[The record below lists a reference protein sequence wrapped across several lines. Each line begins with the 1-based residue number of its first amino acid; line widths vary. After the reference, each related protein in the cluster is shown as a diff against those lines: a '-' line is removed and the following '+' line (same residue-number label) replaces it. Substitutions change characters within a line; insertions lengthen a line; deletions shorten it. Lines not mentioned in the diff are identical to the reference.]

1 LKHDP
6 DRKKPQLTLVKGGSG
21 EVTTDI
27 EPNPVSPV
35 VSRDVDWSILMA
47 RAQAGD
53 GNSYRRLLEDAT
65 PYIRAVVMRSMENRS
80 DAEDAVQDVLF
91 TVHTIRATYDPLRPF
106 GPWLLAIT
114 NRRVVDH
121 LRKQGRRRLRET
133 ILDSEHE
140 RATDIPDADVDFQDL
155 RSLEMAI
162 EQLSPQQK
170 QAIHLLKLKEM
181 TLTEVSSATGI
192 SISSLKVNT
201 HRAMKSLRKI
211 LTARAKP

>member
-1 LKHDP
+1 LIDEPH
-6 DRKKPQLTLVKGGSG
+6 RKKPQLTLVKGGSG
-21 EVTTDI
+21 EVTANIKPDPI
-27 EPNPVSPV
+27 SPI

-53 GNSYRRLLEDAT
+53 GNAYRRLLEEAT
-65 PYIRAVVMRSMENRS
+65 PYIRAVVLRSVRNRS
-80 DAEDAVQDVLF
+80 DAEDAVQDVLV
-91 TVHTIRATYDPLRPF
+91 TIHAIRATYDPLRPF

-114 NRRVVDH
+114 TRRVVDH
-121 LRKQGRRRLRET
+121 LRKQGRRRVRET
-133 ILDSEHE
+133 LLESEHE
-140 RATDIPDADVDFQDL
+140 QVKDVSNADVDFQDL
-155 RSLEMAI
+155 RSLEIAI

-211 LTARAKP
+211 LTARTKP

>member
-1 LKHDP
+1 LKHTP
-6 DRKKPQLTLVKGGSG
+6 DGSKPQLILVKGGSG
-21 EVTTDI
+21 EATSDI
-27 EPNPVSPV
+27 KPDPMSPV
-35 VSRDVDWSILMA
+35 VSRDVDWSIMMA

-53 GNSYRRLLEDAT
+53 GNAYRRLLEETT
-65 PYIRAVVMRSMENRS
+65 PYIRAVVLRSIKNGS
-80 DAEDAVQDVLF
+80 DAEDAVQDVLI

-106 GPWLLAIT
+106 GPWLLAIV

-133 ILDSEHE
+133 FLDSEHE
-140 RATDIPDADVDFQDL
+140 QVKDVPNADVDFQDL

-192 SISSLKVNT
+192 SITSLKVTT
-201 HRAMKSLRKI
+201 HRALKSLRKI
-211 LTARAKP
+211 LTARTKP